1 MSRAGRMARDD
12 YPAGAAARKGDP
24 VLEALQNGM
33 TGLRD
38 TMAWAPDN
46 VVGALL
52 LALAA
57 LSALSIHRT
66 MLRLLRRLLRD
77 RHPYMRSFLA
87 WTVGLTRMAL
97 IVFALSLT
105 LPLTPLD
112 VETTAIIGRIL
123 LLATIIIIGWAAIAT
138 VNMSAD
144 LYLMR
149 FRLDST
155 DNVLARKHLT
165 QVRVLTRTVDT
176 LLVLVTVGAALMT
189 FEPVRQYGVSLFASA
204 GVAGLVAG
212 LAARPVLSNLIAGI
226 QLAMTQPIRI
236 DDGVLVENEYGR
248 VEEITS
254 TYVVIRLWDL
264 RRLIVPL
271 TYFIEKPFQNWTRE
285 SSSLV
290 GAALF
295 HFDYTTPVERVRQK
309 LIEIVTAS
317 PLWDGNVVKLQ
328 VVEARESSLEL
339 RAIASARTSSD
350 AFDLRCEIREKLIGW
365 MQREIPNALP
375 RTRQEVVAAEKHS
388 SAPGG

>member
-1 MSRAGRMARDD
+1 
-12 YPAGAAARKGDP
+12 
-24 VLEALQNGM
+24 VLEALQKAM

-38 TMAWAPDN
+38 ALAWAPDN
-46 VVGALL
+46 IVGVLL

-57 LSALSIHRT
+57 LIALSVHRT
-66 MLRLLRRLLRD
+66 ILRLLRRLLRD
-77 RHPYMRSFLA
+77 RHPYLRSFLT
-87 WTVGLTRMAL
+87 WTVGLTRVAL
-97 IVFALSLT
+97 IIFALFIV
-105 LPLTPLD
+105 LPATPLD
-112 VETTAIIGRIL
+112 EETIAVLARIL
-123 LLATIIIIGWAAIAT
+123 LLATIIVIGWAAIAT
-138 VNMSAD
+138 VNMSAE
-144 LYLMR
+144 LYLLR
-149 FRLDST
+149 FRLDTT

-165 QVRVLTRTVDT
+165 QVRVLTRTVNT
-176 LLVLVTVGAALMT
+176 LLVIVTVGAALMT
-189 FEPVRQYGVSLFASA
+189 FESVRQYGVSLFASA

-285 SSSLV
+285 SSSLI
-290 GAALF
+290 GAVLL
-295 HFDYTTPVERVRQK
+295 HVDYMTPVERVREK
-309 LIEIVTAS
+309 LVEIVTAS

-328 VVEARESSLEL
+328 VIEARENTLEL

-350 AFDLRCEIREKLIGW
+350 AFDLRCEIREKLIDW
-365 MQREIPNALP
+365 MQREIPAALP
-375 RTRQEVVAAEKHS
+375 RTRQEVVAAEKRS
-388 SAPGG
+388 SAAPDAPPAH

>member
-1 MSRAGRMARDD
+1 M
-12 YPAGAAARKGDP
+12 
-24 VLEALQNGM
+24 LEALQKAM

-38 TMAWAPDN
+38 ALAWAPDN
-46 VVGALL
+46 IVGVLL

-57 LSALSIHRT
+57 LIALSVHRT
-66 MLRLLRRLLRD
+66 ILRLRRRLLRD
-77 RHPYMRSFLA
+77 RHPYLRSFLT
-87 WTVGLTRMAL
+87 WTVGLTRVAL
-97 IVFALSLT
+97 IIFALFIV
-105 LPLTPLD
+105 LPATPLD
-112 VETTAIIGRIL
+112 EETIAVLARIL
-123 LLATIIIIGWAAIAT
+123 LLATIIVIGWAAIAT
-138 VNMSAD
+138 VNMSAE
-144 LYLMR
+144 LYLLR
-149 FRLDST
+149 FRLDTT

-165 QVRVLTRTVDT
+165 QVRVLTRTVNT
-176 LLVLVTVGAALMT
+176 LLVIVTVGAALMT
-189 FEPVRQYGVSLFASA
+189 FESVRQYGVSLFASA

-285 SSSLV
+285 SSSLI
-290 GAALF
+290 GAVLL
-295 HFDYTTPVERVRQK
+295 HVDYMTPVERVREK
-309 LIEIVTAS
+309 LVEIVTAS

-328 VVEARESSLEL
+328 VIEARENTLEL

-350 AFDLRCEIREKLIGW
+350 AFDLRCEIREKLIDW
-365 MQREIPNALP
+365 MQREIPAALP
-375 RTRQEVVAAEKHS
+375 RTRQEVVAAEKRS
-388 SAPGG
+388 SAAPDAPPAH

>member
-1 MSRAGRMARDD
+1 
-12 YPAGAAARKGDP
+12 
-24 VLEALQNGM
+24 VLEALQKAM

-38 TMAWAPDN
+38 ALAWAPDN
-46 VVGALL
+46 IVGVLL

-57 LSALSIHRT
+57 LIALSVHRT
-66 MLRLLRRLLRD
+66 ILRLLRRLLRD
-77 RHPYMRSFLA
+77 RHPYLRSFLT
-87 WTVGLTRMAL
+87 WTVGLTRVAL
-97 IVFALSLT
+97 IIFALFIV
-105 LPLTPLD
+105 LPATPLD
-112 VETTAIIGRIL
+112 QETIAVLARIL
-123 LLATIIIIGWAAIAT
+123 LLATIIVIGWAAIAT
-138 VNMSAD
+138 VNMSAE
-144 LYLMR
+144 LYLLR
-149 FRLDST
+149 FRLDTT

-176 LLVLVTVGAALMT
+176 LLVIVTVGAALMT
-189 FEPVRQYGVSLFASA
+189 FESVRQYGVSLFASA

-285 SSSLV
+285 SSSLI
-290 GAALF
+290 GAALL
-295 HFDYTTPVERVRQK
+295 HVDYMTPVERVREK
-309 LIEIVTAS
+309 LVEIVTAS

-328 VVEARESSLEL
+328 VIEARENTLEL
-339 RAIASARTSSD
+339 RAVASARTSSD
-350 AFDLRCEIREKLIGW
+350 AFDLRCEIREKLIDW
-365 MQREIPNALP
+365 MQREIPAALP
-375 RTRQEVVAAEKHS
+375 RTRQEVVAAEKRS
-388 SAPGG
+388 SAAPDAPPAH

>member
-1 MSRAGRMARDD
+1 M
-12 YPAGAAARKGDP
+12 
-24 VLEALQNGM
+24 LEALQKAM

-38 TMAWAPDN
+38 ALAWAPDN
-46 VVGALL
+46 IVGVLL

-57 LSALSIHRT
+57 LIALSVHRT
-66 MLRLLRRLLRD
+66 ILRLLRRLLRD
-77 RHPYMRSFLA
+77 RHPYLRSFLT
-87 WTVGLTRMAL
+87 WTVGLTRVAL
-97 IVFALSLT
+97 IIFALFIV
-105 LPLTPLD
+105 LPATPLD
-112 VETTAIIGRIL
+112 QETIAVLARIL
-123 LLATIIIIGWAAIAT
+123 LLATIIVIGWAAIAT
-138 VNMSAD
+138 VNMSAE
-144 LYLMR
+144 LYLLR
-149 FRLDST
+149 FRLDTT

-176 LLVLVTVGAALMT
+176 LLVIVTVGAALMT
-189 FEPVRQYGVSLFASA
+189 FESVRQYGVSLFASA

-285 SSSLV
+285 SSSLI
-290 GAALF
+290 GAALL
-295 HFDYTTPVERVRQK
+295 HVDYMTPVERVRQK
-309 LIEIVTAS
+309 LVEIVTAS

-328 VVEARESSLEL
+328 VIEARENTLEL
-339 RAIASARTSSD
+339 RAVASARTSSD
-350 AFDLRCEIREKLIGW
+350 AFDLRCEIREKLIDW
-365 MQREIPNALP
+365 MQREIPAALP
-375 RTRQEVVAAEKHS
+375 RTRQEVVAAEKRS
-388 SAPGG
+388 SAAPDAPPAH